1 MSAADATCPACAGPV
16 PARAGR
22 RGRTSVYCSAACRQ
36 RAYRERR
43 APEATGSVRELIS
56 DVAERAGRLT
66 PRPPEA
72 FYADVTELSSSVGRL
87 RRIARTARD
96 AAGGP
101 EDGAPESVTREPEN
115 VSTENVT
122 QKNVT
127 PEGVT
132 PGDGLPEEAP
142 ESVTPGPVTS
152 GEPDSA
158 APDDADFAALM
169 ETYRRELQVH
179 CYRMTGSYDES
190 EDLVQE
196 TFLKAWRRRET
207 YEGRAAVRAWLYRI
221 ATNTCLDHL
230 RRHSRTPARYER
242 LPGMAHGDAEPPARI
257 TWLQPYPD
265 ELLADVPAADAGPEA
280 QAVARETVDLVF
292 LAALQHL
299 PPRQRAALVLRDVV
313 GLPAAETARLLDLST
328 AAVNSALQRARPA
341 LRAHLPAGERAE
353 WAPLT
358 PPTPEELAAVDRYR
372 EAAERLDMAAMAALL
387 TEDATLTMPPNPFW
401 FVGRRTI
408 VDFVSQSL
416 DPALPG
422 FFGDWRHLPT
432 RANGRP
438 AVAGYVRRPGTTVY
452 RAQTLEVLRV
462 DGGRIA
468 EITTFE
474 PHLLPAFGLP
484 MTL

>member
-1 MSAADATCPACAGPV
+1 MPDETCAVCGGPL
-16 PARAGR
+16 PPRAGR
-22 RGRTSVYCSAACRQ
+22 RGRSTVYCSAACRQ
-36 RAYRERR
+36 RAYRGRR
-43 APEATGSVRELIS
+43 APEAAGSVRDLIS
-56 DVAERAGRLT
+56 DVAARAGRLT
-66 PRPPEA
+66 PRPPET
-72 FYADVTELSSSVGRL
+72 FYAEVTELSSSVGRL

-96 AAGGP
+96 AAAEGPAAP
-101 EDGAPESVTREPEN
+101 EDGAPAPDGVPPGTAGESSAPAAGESSAPAA
-115 VSTENVT
+115 SENVT
-122 QKNVT
+122 
-127 PEGVT
+127 PR
-132 PGDGLPEEAP
+132 
-142 ESVTPGPVTS
+142 PVTN
-152 GEPDSA
+152 EPA
-158 APDDADFAALM
+158 EPPDDADFAGLM
-169 ETYRRELQVH
+169 EAYRRELQVH

-230 RRHSRTPARYER
+230 RRHSRAPARYER
-242 LPGMAHGDAEPPARI
+242 LPGMAHGDAEPPTRI

-280 QAVARETVDLVF
+280 QAGARETVDLVF

-299 PPRQRAALVLRDVV
+299 PPRQRAVFVLRDVV
-313 GLPAAETARLLDLST
+313 GLPAAQTAGLLDLST

-341 LRAHLPAGERAE
+341 LRAHLPAGGPAE
-353 WAPLT
+353 WTPLR
-358 PPTPEELAAVDRYR
+358 PPTRAELAAVDRYR
-372 EAAERLDMAAMAALL
+372 EAAERLDMAAMAAAL
-387 TEDATLTMPPNPFW
+387 TEDAKLTMPPNPFW
-401 FVGRRTI
+401 FVGRQTI

-416 DPALPG
+416 DPALPA
-422 FFGDWRHLPT
+422 FFGDWRHVRT

-462 DGGRIA
+462 ADGRIA

>member
-1 MSAADATCPACAGPV
+1 MSAPAATCPACAGPV

-36 RAYRERR
+36 RAYRERL
-43 APEATGSVRELIS
+43 APGAAGSVRELIS
-56 DVAERAGRLT
+56 DVAERAGRLK

-96 AAGGP
+96 AAGAP
-101 EDGAPESVTREPEN
+101 EDGTPEN
-115 VSTENVT
+115 G
-122 QKNVT
+122 T

-132 PGDGLPEEAP
+132 PGNVTPGNVTPEEAP
-142 ESVTPGPVTS
+142 ENVTPRPVTHQ
-152 GEPDSA
+152 EPDAA

-169 ETYRRELQVH
+169 EAYRRELQVH

-196 TFLKAWRRRET
+196 TFLKAWRGRET

-265 ELLADVPAADAGPEA
+265 DLLADVPAADAGPEA

-353 WAPLT
+353 WAPRT

-372 EAAERLDMAAMAALL
+372 EAAERLDMAAMTALL
-387 TEDATLTMPPNPFW
+387 TADATLTMPPNPFW
-401 FVGRRTI
+401 FVGRQTI

-422 FFGDWRHLPT
+422 FFGDWRHVPT

-462 DGGRIA
+462 AGGRIA

>member
-1 MSAADATCPACAGPV
+1 V
-16 PARAGR
+16 PARTGR

-43 APEATGSVRELIS
+43 APGAAGFVRELIS

-66 PRPPEA
+66 PQPPET

-96 AAGGP
+96 AAGAP
-101 EDGAPESVTREPEN
+101 ENVTPESVT
-115 VSTENVT
+115 V
-122 QKNVT
+122 
-127 PEGVT
+127 
-132 PGDGLPEEAP
+132 
-142 ESVTPGPVTS
+142 ESVTPGEAPENVTPLPVTHEEPGS
-152 GEPDSA
+152 G

-169 ETYRRELQVH
+169 EAYRRELQVH

-341 LRAHLPAGERAE
+341 LRAHLPAGKRAE

-358 PPTPEELAAVDRYR
+358 PPTPQELAAVDRYR
-372 EAAERLDMAAMAALL
+372 EAAERLDTAAMAALL

-401 FVGRRTI
+401 FVGRQTI

-422 FFGDWRHLPT
+422 FFGDWRHVPT

-462 DGGRIA
+462 EGGRIA
-468 EITTFE
+468 GITTFE